1 MDRRL
6 SRRSLRINREGY
18 WINYDE
24 ICRVVNEKIKQ
35 QLSVKR
41 LEIKCKDHQLL
52 IVIKLNVLHQE
63 KKNDEKHFTSF
74 LKASTDSKE
83 VEIVFLDPGMVT
95 ILNKNDRAAF
105 LKLVMYVTLRKP
117 DECGHLML

>member
-1 MDRRL
+1 MQNGRRK
-6 SRRSLRINREGY
+6 NQTAV
-18 WINYDE
+18 NYK
-24 ICRVVNEKIKQ
+24 KIRNKMYRDFE
-35 QLSVKR
+35 LF
-41 LEIKCKDHQLL
+41 

-63 KKNDEKHFTSF
+63 KKNDEKHFTNF
-74 LKASTDSKE
+74 LKSSTDSKE